1 MESAKIFLILALSFI
16 GGVAYIA
23 VTRDFSRAIL
33 ATVGILGLASLFLGV
48 PIGRKNPTALVH
60 LLMVV
65 CTTVA
70 LFAAI
75 FWWYSRDQTAAVF
88 ALVAAPPAV
97 VFSALTLRRQ
107 ANPQDANRPPQ

>member
-1 MESAKIFLILALSFI
+1 MESAKIFVILALSFA
-16 GGVAYIA
+16 GGVVYMA
-23 VTRDFSRAIL
+23 VTHDFSRAIL

-48 PIGRKNPTALVH
+48 HIGRGNPTAIVH

-75 FWWYSRDQTAAVF
+75 FWWYSRDQIAAVC
-88 ALVAAPPAV
+88 ALVATPPAV

-107 ANPQDANRPPQ
+107 ANSQDANRPPQ

>member
-1 MESAKIFLILALSFI
+1 MESAKLCLVLSLSFV
-16 GGVAYIA
+16 GGIVYIA
-23 VTRDFSRAIL
+23 VTRDFSPKTLGI
-33 ATVGILGLASLFLGV
+33 VGILGLASLFLGV
-48 PIGRKNPTALVH
+48 LIGRENPTAIVH

-75 FWWYSRDQTAAVF
+75 YWWYSLDQIAAVV

-97 VFSALTLRRQ
+97 VFSALTLRRR
-107 ANPQDANRPPQ
+107 ANPRDANRPPQ

>member
-16 GGVAYIA
+16 GGVVYIA
-23 VTRDFSRAIL
+23 VTRDFSRVIL
-33 ATVGILGLASLFLGV
+33 ATVGILGLVSLVLGV
-48 PIGRKNPTALVH
+48 LIGRKDPTAIVH
-60 LLMVV
+60 LLMVL

-70 LFAAI
+70 IFAAI
-75 FWWYSRDQTAAVF
+75 FWWYSRDRIAAVC

>member
-1 MESAKIFLILALSFI
+1 METAKLFLVLSLSFV
-16 GGVAYIA
+16 GGTVYLA
-23 VTRDFSRAIL
+23 VTRDLSPWTLGI
-33 ATVGILGLASLFLGV
+33 VGLLGLASLFLGV
-48 PIGRKNPTALVH
+48 LIGRENPTAIVH

-75 FWWYSRDQTAAVF
+75 FWWYSRDRIAAVC

-97 VFSALTLRRQ
+97 VFSVLTLRRRAGQ
-107 ANPQDANRPPQ
+107 RKAPEGS